1 MRFRTVLEGIG
12 AGLLLYP
19 YYQPLLSVSNLFIYH
34 HGLPV
39 TRIVDGV
46 LVDILC
52 AALLTMGFLVVIQY
66 LPMVVRKT
74 LYTLYASLM
83 VCVILYGAFM
93 MFDSLYAF
101 SWKHDWMYACI
112 VTLLTCAILAYFLP
126 RFTESAVH
134 AVRTLIAAFAFSA
147 IWIIP
152 HLLHLTQAR
161 QHAVNAASNHLPAP
175 SAIGFNRRIVWIL
188 LDELSYDQTFDHPV
202 AGLALPNFNH
212 IRSESVSFSHLKPAG
227 FFTDHIIPSLF
238 SGHPINEIR
247 STVDGDLWYKGETQ
261 KRWVAYDP
269 NDTLFGLAQR
279 NGWSSGVD
287 GWYNPYCHILDS
299 VLNVCSW
306 EPFFGMT
313 TFEANGASEENSV
326 LGNAAAMPNVIL
338 AKLTK
343 RSANPSVPHLKAY
356 RNVLTNAQALIQND
370 QINFVFLHFPVPH
383 PPGIYDRQTHL
394 LRSSGTYLDNLVLAD
409 DTLGVLLQE
418 INNTPSAS
426 RTTVIISS
434 DHSWRISLYR
444 DHEDWTSEEER
455 ASGGHF
461 DDRPVLLVHFPGQN
475 SGSEV
480 SSALPE
486 MLEHDIIAGMLQGK
500 INNPEDLSTLIAQP
514 GY

>member
-1 MRFRTVLEGIG
+1 
-12 AGLLLYP
+12 
-19 YYQPLLSVSNLFIYH
+19 
-34 HGLPV
+34 
-39 TRIVDGV
+39 
-46 LVDILC
+46 
-52 AALLTMGFLVVIQY
+52 
-66 LPMVVRKT
+66 
-74 LYTLYASLM
+74 
-83 VCVILYGAFM
+83 
-93 MFDSLYAF
+93 
-101 SWKHDWMYACI
+101 
-112 VTLLTCAILAYFLP
+112 
-126 RFTESAVH
+126 
-134 AVRTLIAAFAFSA
+134 
-147 IWIIP
+147 
-152 HLLHLTQAR
+152 
-161 QHAVNAASNHLPAP
+161 
-175 SAIGFNRRIVWIL
+175 
-188 LDELSYDQTFDHPV
+188 
-202 AGLALPNFNH
+202 
-212 IRSESVSFSHLKPAG
+212 
-227 FFTDHIIPSLF
+227 
-238 SGHPINEIR
+238 
-247 STVDGDLWYKGETQ
+247 
-261 KRWVAYDP
+261 
-269 NDTLFGLAQR
+269 
-279 NGWSSGVD
+279 
-287 GWYNPYCHILDS
+287 
-299 VLNVCSW
+299 
-306 EPFFGMT
+306 MT